1 MTSNTLRMSTMF
13 LRTLREDPA
22 DADVDSAKLL
32 QRAGYIRK
40 AAPGI
45 WTWLPLGLKVLNK
58 IEDIIREEI
67 NGIGAQEVHFPALL
81 PREPYEATHRWEE
94 YGDNIFRL
102 KDRHEADYLLAPT
115 HEEMFTLLVKDMY
128 SSYKDLPVTL
138 YQIQTKYRDEFRPRA
153 GLIRGR
159 EFIMKDAYSFTID
172 EEGMRKAYYDER
184 GAYERIFQRLDLKY
198 VPVFAM
204 SGPMGGSASEE
215 FLAPMPIGEDTFALA
230 PSGKAWNV
238 EALST
243 PELPEIDAS
252 ATPAAS
258 KEATPDAKTIDN
270 MIERA
275 NADHPRTDG
284 REWQASDILK
294 NVVITVKH
302 PEDEEHDEPWRE
314 VIVVGVP
321 GDRTVDMK
329 RLEAQFAPAELE
341 EATEEDLKQ
350 HPELVPGY
358 IGPMVL
364 GPQAEA
370 AGVKNPVRYLVDAHV
385 VKGSAWFTGAD
396 ENEVDYYNLV
406 YGRDFKADGVVE
418 AVEVRHGDMSPDGS
432 GPLSFERGVEIGQ
445 VFQLGLKYSKAL
457 DLKVLD
463 QNGKAVPVWMGCY
476 GIGVSRVLACI
487 AEMHHD
493 EAGLAWPSVI
503 APAAVHVVATGKD
516 AAAFEGAEKLVAE
529 LEAKGL
535 EVIYDDRKKVSPG
548 VKFKDAELIGVP
560 LVAVVGRDY
569 VNDGTIEIRDR
580 NGENKVAVPAAEA
593 AGTLADR
600 FAALG

>member
-1 MTSNTLRMSTMF
+1 
-13 LRTLREDPA
+13 
-22 DADVDSAKLL
+22 
-32 QRAGYIRK
+32 
-40 AAPGI
+40 
-45 WTWLPLGLKVLNK
+45 
-58 IEDIIREEI
+58 
-67 NGIGAQEVHFPALL
+67 
-81 PREPYEATHRWEE
+81 
-94 YGDNIFRL
+94 
-102 KDRHEADYLLAPT
+102 
-115 HEEMFTLLVKDMY
+115 
-128 SSYKDLPVTL
+128 
-138 YQIQTKYRDEFRPRA
+138 
-153 GLIRGR
+153 
-159 EFIMKDAYSFTID
+159 
-172 EEGMRKAYYDER
+172 
-184 GAYERIFQRLDLKY
+184 
-198 VPVFAM
+198 
-204 SGPMGGSASEE
+204 
-215 FLAPMPIGEDTFALA
+215 MPIGEDTFALA

-252 ATPAAS
+252 TTPAAS

-370 AGVKNPVRYLVDAHV
+370 AGVKNPVRYLIDAHV

-406 YGRDFKADGVVE
+406 YGRDFKVDGVVE

-463 QNGKAVPVWMGCY
+463 QNGKTVPVWMGSY
-476 GIGVSRVLACI
+476 GIGVSRVMACI
-487 AEMHHD
+487 AETHHD
-493 EAGLAWPSVI
+493 EKGLAWPAII
-503 APAAVHVVATGKD
+503 APAQVHVVATGKD
-516 AAAFEGAEKLVAE
+516 AAAFEAAEQLIAD
-529 LEAKGL
+529 LEAKGI
-535 EVIYDDRKKVSPG
+535 EVIFDDRKKVSPG

-560 LVAVVGRDY
+560 LVAVVGLKR
-569 VNDGTIEIRDR
+569 
-580 NGENKVAVPAAEA
+580 
-593 AGTLADR
+593 
-600 FAALG
+600 